1 MMMLKRF
8 LFPHLASTPSTSA
21 WALTLI
27 LVPSLTMAMSTP
39 ASVEESSEATSAMPV
54 SNTSDQCYSARGK
67 NSVLQGSPF
76 GGVVVVLAIDFVLW
90 MGLLLV
96 FSILRK
102 VAWDYGRLAL
112 LNDNDRPIVQGRW
125 KDYNYFAGL
134 YKERSVRSPLSTH
147 RSITDYESR
156 DKGFCSWLTAVF
168 RIKDDEIKHKC
179 GIDAV
184 HYLSFQ
190 RHVIVL
196 LVIVCTLS
204 LGVILPVNFT
214 GDLQGK
220 SPTNFGRTTIAN
232 LKAGDDLL
240 WLHTIFSVLYLLI
253 TIVCMRRHARN
264 LPYEEDEVVTRTLF
278 IVGIPKHIKEEEIM
292 RIHFEEAYGL
302 KTIMDVQF
310 CYNLE
315 RLIKVDKER
324 TKAQKARR
332 YYDDKTEEQ
341 MRPGPCGQLCLCKC
355 CGFETV
361 NALEYYTNIETRLNE
376 EFEKE
381 QQLVPSKPLGMAF
394 VTFEDDKS
402 PAQILHDYKA
412 IRCLRK
418 HKASRYSSQ
427 LKSLRWTVRYAPD
440 PNSVI
445 WENLPVQGMMWWC
458 KVILLNS
465 LLFLLL
471 FFLTTPSIIVN
482 TIDKFNVTKPV
493 ESLNSP
499 IITQFLP
506 TLLLWTFSALLPL
519 LVYYSVFLECHWTR
533 SSENRAI
540 MHKCYFFLIFMVL
553 ILPSLGLTSINV
565 LFRLLFD
572 KNFMD
577 KGSIRFECVFLPDNG
592 AFFVNYVITA
602 GFIGTAMELLRVPG
616 LILYTIRLF
625 MAKSEA
631 ERKNVKQE
639 QAYEFQFGQAYAWMM
654 NIFSVVMAYSI
665 TCPIIVVFGLIYILL
680 KHMVDRYNIYFSCM
694 PTRLNRKIHLSA
706 VNQVVAAPIL
716 CMFWLL
722 FYSVLRLGPQHPIT
736 LFTFAVLLIAIILC
750 LCRVFF
756 GYFKYLR
763 VHKEFMEDS
772 PTRDTADGT
781 PITPRSPSYRA
792 SVLLPPTA
800 PGEDSPVTSPQSYA
814 SAAELDPHPPVPAA
828 LAPLAPAISGDQN
841 GSVGPT
847 ILPIDQDSPL
857 LDGRETLA

>member
-1 MMMLKRF
+1 M
-8 LFPHLASTPSTSA
+8 ASTSST
-21 WALTLI
+21 LTSVKTSI
-27 LVPSLTMAMSTP
+27 LVLTLTMARSMAADTLSGEDP
-39 ASVEESSEATSAMPV
+39 SEAASALPV
-54 SNTSDQCYSARGK
+54 SNASDQCYSSRGK

-102 VAWDYGRLAL
+102 VAWDYGRL
-112 LNDNDRPIVQGRW
+112 
-125 KDYNYFAGL
+125 
-134 YKERSVRSPLSTH
+134 
-147 RSITDYESR
+147 
-156 DKGFCSWLTAVF
+156 GFCSWLTAVF

-190 RHVIVL
+190 RHVIAL

-204 LGVILPVNFT
+204 LGVILPVNFS
-214 GDLQGK
+214 GDLLAFSK
-220 SPTNFGRTTIAN
+220 CLIFFHVACR
-232 LKAGDDLL
+232 DDLL

-264 LPYEEDEVVTRTLF
+264 LPYEEDEVVRDGTCGFCTC
-278 IVGIPKHIKEEEIM
+278 
-292 RIHFEEAYGL
+292 HFSMEAYGI
-302 KTIMDVQF
+302 KTVMDVQF

-315 RLIKVDKER
+315 KVSPWIGVCVIIQS
-324 TKAQKARR
+324 AFYVIVLWYVQ
-332 YYDDKTEEQ
+332 
-341 MRPGPCGQLCLCKC
+341 
-355 CGFETV
+355 V

-402 PAQILHDYKA
+402 PA

-418 HKASRYSSQ
+418 QKASRYSSQ

-565 LFRLLFD
+565 LFRWLFD

-616 LILYTIRLF
+616 LILYTIRLS

-639 QAYEFQFGQAYAWMM
+639 QAYEFQFGQTYAWMM

-722 FYSVLRLGPQHPIT
+722 FYSVLRLGPRHPIS

-750 LCRVFF
+750 LCRIFF

-763 VHKEFMEDS
+763 VHKVRFK
-772 PTRDTADGT
+772 
-781 PITPRSPSYRA
+781 
-792 SVLLPPTA
+792 LL
-800 PGEDSPVTSPQSYA
+800 GK
-814 SAAELDPHPPVPAA
+814 
-828 LAPLAPAISGDQN
+828 I
-841 GSVGPT
+841 
-847 ILPIDQDSPL
+847 
-857 LDGRETLA
+857 